1 MSGVALPAA
10 RRGVSGYLP
19 GVLLGALI
27 MSTLIA
33 VALTRPAGGAR
44 TALPQA
50 RLLLEQNY
58 VFTDGP
64 DGEVSVS
71 APGTPGL
78 TRTLPAGTHNFIR
91 GVLRGLSRERRQHGL
106 GPEAPFTLAQWADGR
121 LSLKD
126 TATGRIIAL
135 ESFGPT
141 NAAEFRQLLSPAA
154 LPAREKLTHSQEV
167 P

>member
-1 MSGVALPAA
+1 MSHAALPVI

-19 GVLLGALI
+19 GVLLASLI
-27 MSTLIA
+27 VSTLVA
-33 VALTRPAGGAR
+33 VTATRPPGGAR

-50 RLLLEQNY
+50 DLVAQQDY

-64 DGEVSVS
+64 DGEVTVAVPG
-71 APGTPGL
+71 APAL
-78 TRTLPAGTHNFIR
+78 ARALPAGTHNFIR
-91 GVLRGLSRERRQHGL
+91 GVLRGLARERRQHGL
-106 GPEAPFTLAQWADGR
+106 GREAPFRLAEWADGR
-121 LSLKD
+121 LSLED

-141 NAAEFRQLLSPAA
+141 NAAEFRRLLSPAD
-154 LPAREKLTHSQEV
+154 LSARRKPIHSQEV